1 MGWMMNAE
9 SSHAGTQTLQ
19 QLADAMRGPLVCP
32 DHPDYEERRRVWNG
46 AVDRRPLAIAR
57 CADAEDVSIAVKFA
71 AGEHLPLTIRGGG
84 HNVAGLAVRDGSLML
99 DLGDLNRV
107 EVDAQARIVRVE
119 GGTLWRDVDAA
130 TQPYGLATTGG
141 FVSSTGVGGLTLGG
155 GVGWLMRRYGLAID
169 NLLSADVVL
178 ADSRCVVASAEQHAD
193 LFWALRGGAGGLGV
207 VTRFA
212 FRLHEVGEVLAGAV
226 FHPLEAAP
234 ALLRAFRAFTPM
246 APEQCTLMLV
256 FTTAPPAPFLPAK
269 VHGQRV
275 VALAY
280 CWSGDPAQGEEALA
294 PLTVFGVPLG
304 RVGGAMP
311 YAAWQQSFD
320 AHAPAGDHYYWATS
334 ILDGLDDA
342 LIDALVLQAARAPD
356 PLCEVHVHH
365 LGGVV
370 AALPADASAFVHR
383 DAPFFINAIG
393 HAQGPEK
400 LIEVREWARELRSSL
415 LPWAREGMQPNF
427 AGEVVDWQTQTH
439 DAATRTRLEGIRR
452 KYDPSGL
459 FAPARRD

>member
-1 MGWMMNAE
+1 M
-9 SSHAGTQTLQ
+9 QR
-19 QLADAMRGPLVCP
+19 LADALRGPLLRP
-32 DHPDYEERRRVWNG
+32 GDPDYEERRRVWNG
-46 AVDRRPLAIAR
+46 AIDRRPLAIAR

-71 AGEHLPLTIRGGG
+71 AKEHLPLTVRGGG

-99 DLGDLNRV
+99 DLGALNRV
-107 EVDAQARIVRVE
+107 EVDARARIVRVE
-119 GGTLWRDVDAA
+119 GGALWRDVDAA
-130 TQPYGLATTGG
+130 TQPHGLATTGG

-155 GVGWLMRRYGLAID
+155 GVGWLMRQYGLTID

-178 ADSRCVVASAEQHAD
+178 ADGRCVVASAEQHAD

-234 ALLRAFRAFTPM
+234 ALLRAFRAFVPT
-246 APEQCTLMLV
+246 APEPCTFMLV
-256 FTTAPPAPFLPAK
+256 FTAAPPAPFLPPR

-275 VALAY
+275 LALAY
-280 CWSGDPAQGEEALA
+280 CWSGDPTQGEQAMA
-294 PLTVFGVPLG
+294 PLTGFGEPLG

-320 AHAPAGDHYYWATS
+320 VHAPAGDHYYWTTS
-334 ILDGLDDA
+334 ILDGLDDG
-342 LIDALVLQAARAPD
+342 LIDALVLKAAMAPD

-370 AALPADASAFVHR
+370 AALPADASAFAHR

-400 LIEVREWARELRSSL
+400 LTEVREWARELRSSL

-427 AGEVVDWQTQTH
+427 AGEAADWQAQTH
-439 DAATRTRLEGIRR
+439 DAATRARLEGIRR

-459 FAPARRD
+459 FGLVRRD